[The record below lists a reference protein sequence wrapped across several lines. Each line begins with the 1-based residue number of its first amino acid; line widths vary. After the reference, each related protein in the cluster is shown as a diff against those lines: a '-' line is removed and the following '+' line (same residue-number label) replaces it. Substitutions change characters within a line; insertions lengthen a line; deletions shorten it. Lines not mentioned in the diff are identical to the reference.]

1 MMNKRIGTYPDGEGR
16 LLSGL
21 KLLVVE
27 DEALI
32 AMEVEEMIAALGA
45 EVVGSF
51 SRVTDALAALERE
64 SVGGAILDIQLD
76 GETTLGLVDVLLKR
90 GCPILFVTGGA
101 PESDSGK
108 LSAIAAFEEA
118 LQSSGFRA
126 FGEIDLWPPLGSPRL
141 VTGLRARRGAHRA

>member
-1 MMNKRIGTYPDGEGR
+1 MMNEQSRTHPDGEGR

-51 SRVTDALAALERE
+51 SRVTDALQALERE
-64 SVGGAILDIQLD
+64 TVAGAILDIQLD
-76 GETTLGLVDVLLKR
+76 GETTLGLVEVLLER
-90 GCPILFVTGGA
+90 GCPILFVTGGG
-101 PESDSGK
+101 PESIPETYRQ
-108 LSAIAAFEEA
+108 L
-118 LQSSGFRA
+118 
-126 FGEIDLWPPLGSPRL
+126 PRL
-141 VTGLRARRGAHRA
+141 SKPFNQVDLERTAKLIFGRR

>member
-1 MMNKRIGTYPDGEGR
+1 MMNEQRYPHQIGDGR
-16 LLSGL
+16 PLSGV

-51 SRVTDALAALERE
+51 SRVTDALQALERE
-64 SVGGAILDIQLD
+64 TVAGAILDIQLD
-76 GETTLGLVDVLLKR
+76 GERTLGLVDVLLER

-101 PESDSGK
+101 LESIPEPYRQ
-108 LSAIAAFEEA
+108 L
-118 LQSSGFRA
+118 
-126 FGEIDLWPPLGSPRL
+126 PRL
-141 VTGLRARRGAHRA
+141 RKPFNQVDLERSAKLIFGRR

>member
-1 MMNKRIGTYPDGEGR
+1 MMNEQSRTHPDGEGR

-51 SRVTDALAALERE
+51 SRVTDALQALERE
-64 SVGGAILDIQLD
+64 TVAGAILDIQLD
-76 GETTLGLVDVLLKR
+76 GETTLGLVDVLLER
-90 GCPILFVTGGA
+90 GCPILFVTGGG
-101 PESDSGK
+101 PESIPETYRQ
-108 LSAIAAFEEA
+108 L
-118 LQSSGFRA
+118 
-126 FGEIDLWPPLGSPRL
+126 PRL
-141 VTGLRARRGAHRA
+141 SKPFNQVDLERSAKLIFGRR

>member
-1 MMNKRIGTYPDGEGR
+1 MMNEQSRTHPDGEGR

-51 SRVTDALAALERE
+51 SRVTDALQALERE
-64 SVGGAILDIQLD
+64 TVAGAILDIQLD
-76 GETTLGLVDVLLKR
+76 GETTLGLVEVLLER
-90 GCPILFVTGGA
+90 GCPILFVTGGG
-101 PESDSGK
+101 PESIPETYRQ
-108 LSAIAAFEEA
+108 L
-118 LQSSGFRA
+118 
-126 FGEIDLWPPLGSPRL
+126 PRL
-141 VTGLRARRGAHRA
+141 SKPFNQVDLERSAKLIFGRR